1 MPSPRNNR
9 KTRNF
14 KRVKKKQKERF
25 HAHNRRLDIS
35 VKLREA
41 KEDNS

>member
-1 MPSPRNNR
+1 MKPSH
-9 KTRNF
+9 K
-14 KRVKKKQKERF
+14 KRLRHAKRIKKQQKERF

-35 VKLREA
+35 VKLRKA